1 MTCTGKW
8 VGELRTDDAERHP
21 LVLSLEQVGSLIR
34 GTAGADL
41 EHLDHARAHGTHDE
55 ATGKLRLR
63 LETVED
69 ASEQIQLDGTVVR
82 DAIIGRFIYAD
93 RGTGDVRLDRFVEA
107 T

>member
-1 MTCTGKW
+1 MTCTGRW
-8 VGELRTDDAERHP
+8 VGELRADDAKRHP
-21 LVLSLEQVGSLIR
+21 LVLSLEQVGSVIR

-41 EHLDHARAHGTHDE
+41 DHLGHARADGTHDE
-55 ATGKLRLR
+55 ATGRLRLR

-69 ASEQIQLDGTVVR
+69 ATEQIQLDGTVVR

-93 RGTGDVRLDRFVEA
+93 RATGDVRLERLVEA